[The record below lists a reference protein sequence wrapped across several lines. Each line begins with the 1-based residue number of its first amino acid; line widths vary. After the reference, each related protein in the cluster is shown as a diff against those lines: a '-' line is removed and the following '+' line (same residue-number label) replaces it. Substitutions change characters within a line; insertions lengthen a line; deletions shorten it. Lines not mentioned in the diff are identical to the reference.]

1 MTTVTFHGFANG
13 HAPFAEPMSHPT
25 TGLIAHFAKKRGH
38 LASKVIL
45 ADYDAADRGTI
56 YAGERAVARFTVS
69 ELPYFLLPRT

>member
-25 TGLIAHFAKKRGH
+25 TGQIAYFAKKRGR

-45 ADYDAADRGTI
+45 ADYDEKDRGTI
-56 YAGERAVARFTVS
+56 YAGDRPVARFTVS
-69 ELPYFLLPRT
+69 ELNYFLLPRT